1 MSELI
6 TSKNIDFVIE
16 KNKAIKTE
24 VDNQVL
30 KFKMN
35 SEMIG
40 SVSIPQ
46 LAFQIL
52 HGFGLIQIPVE
63 DKYWSGAIYVKEG
76 KIIPVINTALP
87 RVNQYF
93 TAWHEVYHLLFD
105 NVSFDHFIGVDNSVE
120 ERKAEYFAARMLL
133 SGVGDYFSKMS
144 DMDFFEKVFS
154 CISVF
159 QAPYKAVLVSLY
171 EHAVQ
176 NNNVFLK
183 DMIKS
188 QFDKQ
193 FENLA
198 EHFKALG
205 LDDGLVQPSY
215 VINTSYLQEKINKQK
230 ELNPDLKYHN
240 DNDAFLKEIRK
251 ELSLLTRNDR

>member
-6 TSKNIDFVIE
+6 TSKNIDLVIE

-52 HGFGLIQIPVE
+52 HGFGLIQIPVK

-105 NVSFDHFIGVDNSVE
+105 NVSFDHFIGADNSVE

-144 DMDFFEKVFS
+144 DMDFFEKVFN

-251 ELSLLTRNDR
+251 ELALLTRNDR

>member
-1 MSELI
+1 MSEII
-6 TSKNIDFVIE
+6 TSKNLDMVIK
-16 KNKAIKTE
+16 KNKTIKTE
-24 VDNQVL
+24 VENQVL

-76 KIIPVINTALP
+76 KTIPVINTALP

-93 TAWHEVYHLLFD
+93 TAWHEVYHLLYD
-105 NVSFDHFIGVDNSVE
+105 DVSFDHFIGADNSVE
-120 ERKAEYFAARMLL
+120 ERKAEYFAAKMLL
-133 SGVGDYFSKMS
+133 NGVGDFFSKMA
-144 DMDFFEKVFS
+144 DEDFIEKIFICMS
-154 CISVF
+154 IF
-159 QAPYKAVLVSLY
+159 QVPYKAVLVSLY

-176 NNNVFLK
+176 NGNISLQDKIK
-183 DMIKS
+183 DF
-188 QFDKQ
+188 FDKR
-193 FENLA
+193 FDDLS
-198 EHFKALG
+198 EHFRILG

-215 VINTSYLQEKINKQK
+215 VINTSYLQERINQQK
-230 ELNPDLKYHN
+230 ELNPDIKYHD
-240 DNDAFLKEIRK
+240 DNNKFLKEIK
-251 ELSLLTRNDR
+251 QELAMITRNEQ